1 MYDRQRDF
9 SDEKGARELA
19 LRIERY
25 WKERGFTK
33 VMAAP
38 TPTTKS
44 VGNFGA
50 IWGVTSNIGRAGPP
64 A

>member
-38 TPTTKS
+38 TPTIKS
-44 VGNFGA
+44 SA
-50 IWGVTSNIGRAGPP
+50 IWGIASNIGLSGPP